1 MKNKVSVVLTVL
13 LLVFLVAVAGLSID
27 NHNLRLMM
35 TEKEAELSKTQNE
48 RMEMSNKL
56 YSLTSRMADLTSA
69 SQKTLNKEEDCAL
82 RAKKIFLDYK
92 DDEGGRFSYSTYSSH
107 WNILDKAC
115 YMQINLKEKLQSGTV
130 VSAGFGVYDIT
141 NDKQKISCFILSDL
155 TDTTTMKTCENSLLK
170 AQDYMSN

>member
-1 MKNKVSVVLTVL
+1 MKNKVSGILTVL
-13 LLVFLVAVAGLSID
+13 LLVSLVGVAGLSVD
-27 NHNLRLMM
+27 NYNLKLTI
-35 TEKEAELSKTQNE
+35 TEKEAELFKTQNE

-56 YSLTSRMADLTSA
+56 YSLTNRMADLTTA

-82 RAKKIFLDYK
+82 RAKKVYLDYK

-115 YMQINLKEKLQSGTV
+115 YMQINLREKLQSGTV
-130 VSAGFGVYDIT
+130 VSAGFGVYDLT
-141 NDKQKISCFILSDL
+141 NDKQKISCFILSEL
-155 TDTTTMKTCENSLLK
+155 TDTTTMKTCEDGLLK